1 MYGRQGDPIYT
12 QADWSGIG
20 GRIAQA
26 LGFIGAPSQSQQ
38 PSPFRPAL
46 QPQAQPL
53 PVPRPVPL
61 IPLALQQAPLPPSR
75 PAANFTPSPMS
86 VPPAAPMPPP
96 RPVQATAPPPPA
108 APNAT
113 ALQAAASIPV
123 NLPSPKPAD
132 NSAALANA
140 VNLPPAAPNYFDQ
153 FDAPSAPNASPL
165 AAAASIPVNLPAPVS
180 SASSAPATA
189 DDGDGPWMDYRA
201 VQPQPA
207 AVTRDPW
214 ERSTPH
220 VATAQ
225 TDEEGPWTMYQ
236 RSLAPEVTRDPWE
249 RPAPNFFDQF
259 DAQPASPVPTAQNGP
274 RAWGQA
280 SNLDDPYA
288 NSSLADSAAAI
299 GRTADNAVRNVV
311 DGATLG
317 FGPRIAALGDAAT
330 GLSPDYST
338 ARAAEQAQS
347 AKAMAQSPGGVGTA
361 EQLIGTA
368 LPAGAVARAAAL
380 VGDAA
385 GAIPYLGRIAASPFA
400 QATATGATVGG
411 VNAAGNGQDPVTGA
425 ILGAGAGAAG
435 STLARGVGALARA
448 ATPSAAVAPSTQDLK
463 AAAQAAYGG
472 AFAPGHVI
480 DPAALQRLSGAIKT
494 TMAANAFDPALHPG
508 GMAVVNRIA
517 AFPQP
522 GATANPGELANAGAT
537 LQGLDNLRRVAGLM
551 GEGGPS
557 AGRLGGLVQGQID
570 QFVNGLSRND
580 IVGASD
586 PVAAAASLNNARAAW
601 QTYSKASDLD
611 NAVAAARAKG
621 DMALIPGSTVDAA
634 TRNAVAKLRDSR
646 ASWSQDELQALN
658 EVAKGSPT
666 QRALRVV
673 GALAPNSP
681 ITALMHAGGLI
692 GGLATGGVGTAGSLG
707 TMATGWPPRPRQTS
721 SRLPRSIRL
730 GI

>member
-1 MYGRQGDPIYT
+1 MSAAT
-12 QADWSGIG
+12 A
-20 GRIAQA
+20 
-26 LGFIGAPSQSQQ
+26 
-38 PSPFRPAL
+38 
-46 QPQAQPL
+46 
-53 PVPRPVPL
+53 
-61 IPLALQQAPLPPSR
+61 APLPPSR
-75 PAANFTPSPMS
+75 P
-86 VPPAAPMPPP
+86 
-96 RPVQATAPPPPA
+96 VQAPVAPAPTD
-108 APNAT
+108 PNAT

-123 NLPSPKPAD
+123 NLPPPADPLAAAASIPVNMPSPAPAD
-132 NSAALANA
+132 NSAA
-140 VNLPPAAPNYFDQ
+140 
-153 FDAPSAPNASPL
+153 L
-165 AAAASIPVNLPAPVS
+165 AAAASIPVNLPQAAS

-201 VQPQPA
+201 AQPQPV

-214 ERSTPH
+214 ERPSAPSAQP
-220 VATAQ
+220 VAMAQ
-225 TDEEGPWTMYQ
+225 TDEDGPWTMYQ
-236 RSLAPEVTRDPWE
+236 RSPAPEVTRDPWE
-249 RPAPNFFDQF
+249 RP
-259 DAQPASPVPTAQNGP
+259 SPVATAQNGP

-288 NSSLADSAAAI
+288 NSSLADGAAAI

-317 FGPRIAALGDAAT
+317 FGPRIAAIGDAAT

-338 ARAAEQAQS
+338 ALAQEQNAS
-347 AKAMAQSPGGVGTA
+347 ARAMAASPGGVGTA
-361 EQLIGTA
+361 EQLLGA
-368 LPAGAVARAAAL
+368 AMPAGALAKGAAL

-385 GAIPYLGRIAASPFA
+385 GAVPYLGRIAASPFA

-411 VNAAGNGQDPVTGA
+411 INAAGNGQDPA
-425 ILGAGAGAAG
+425 L
-435 STLARGVGALARA
+435 ALARPA
-448 ATPSAAVAPSTQDLK
+448 QHSPVRLGRSALAPPQRSRRRQRRRSKTRRRPPMATLFS
-463 AAAQAAYGG
+463 
-472 AFAPGHVI
+472 
-480 DPAALQRLSGAIKT
+480 PATSSPPKLSKGSLTPIKS

-508 GMAVVNRIA
+508 GMAVVNRVV

-522 GATANPGELANAGAT
+522 GATAIPGELANAGST

-570 QFVNGLSRND
+570 QFVNGLSPAD
-580 IVGASD
+580 IVGASN
-586 PVAAAASLNNARAAW
+586 PAAAAASLNNARSAW

-611 NAVAAARAKG
+611 NAVAAARAKD

-646 ASWSQDELQALN
+646 ASWSPDELQALN
-658 EVAKGSPT
+658 GVAKGSPT

-707 TMATGWPPRPRQTS
+707 TMATGLAAKAAANRLTASAVDSLGALIRSGGVSPTLPSPSIFPRVASPLSAALVNLLFQ
-721 SRLPRSIRL
+721 PEPQPVGL
-730 GI
+730 GAAFAQ

>member
-1 MYGRQGDPIYT
+1 MN
-12 QADWSGIG
+12 A
-20 GRIAQA
+20 
-26 LGFIGAPSQSQQ
+26 
-38 PSPFRPAL
+38 
-46 QPQAQPL
+46 
-53 PVPRPVPL
+53 
-61 IPLALQQAPLPPSR
+61 APLPPSR
-75 PAANFTPSPMS
+75 P
-86 VPPAAPMPPP
+86 
-96 RPVQATAPPPPA
+96 VQATAAPA
-108 APNAT
+108 PADPNAT

-123 NLPSPKPAD
+123 QLPL
-132 NSAALANA
+132 AASSQ
-140 VNLPPAAPNYFDQ
+140 PD
-153 FDAPSAPNASPL
+153 PNAAPL
-165 AAAASIPVNLPAPVS
+165 AAAASIPVNLPPAAS

-201 VQPQPA
+201 VQPQPV
-207 AVTRDPW
+207 AVARDPW
-214 ERSTPH
+214 ERPSAPSAQP

-225 TDEEGPWTMYQ
+225 TDEDGPWTMYQ
-236 RSLAPEVTRDPWE
+236 RSPASEVTRDPWE
-249 RPAPNFFDQF
+249 RP
-259 DAQPASPVPTAQNGP
+259 SPVATAQNGP

-288 NSSLADSAAAI
+288 NSSLTDSAAAI
-299 GRTADNAVRNVV
+299 GRTADNTVRNVA

-317 FGPRIAALGDAAT
+317 FGPRIAAIGDAAT
-330 GLSPDYST
+330 GLAPDYST
-338 ARAAEQAQS
+338 ALAKEQNRSAQ
-347 AKAMAQSPGGVGTA
+347 AMAQSPGGVGTA
-361 EQLIGTA
+361 EQLLGTA
-368 LPAGAVARAAAL
+368 LPAGAVAKGAAL
-380 VGDAA
+380 IGDAA
-385 GAIPYLGRIAASPFA
+385 GAVPYLGRIAASPFA
-400 QATATGATVGG
+400 QTTATGATVGG

-425 ILGAGAGAAG
+425 ILGAEAGAAG

-448 ATPSAAVAPSTQDLK
+448 ATPSSTVAPSTQDLK
-463 AAAQAAYGG
+463 AAAQAAYGD

-480 DPAALQRLSGAIKT
+480 APESLQRLSGAIKS

-522 GATANPGELANAGAT
+522 GASANAGELPNAGAT

-570 QFVNGLSRND
+570 QFVNGLSPAD

-586 PVAAAASLNNARAAW
+586 PAAAAASLNSARSAW

-611 NAVAAARAKG
+611 NAVAGARAKG

-646 ASWSQDELQALN
+646 ASWSPDELQALN

-707 TMATGWPPRPRQTS
+707 TMATGLAAKAAANRLTANAVDSLGNLIRSGGVAAPAVAPSVFPRVASPLSAALVNSLFPSDPQPS
-721 SRLPRSIRL
+721 PAGL
-730 GI
+730 GAAFAQ